1 MMGSALP
8 FEPNW
13 VAPPGD
19 TIKDLLAARELM
31 IGDLSAQIDLSF
43 DEVEQLIEGQ
53 LPIDDSLAGRLASAL
68 GTSKPFWLRRES
80 AYRSA
85 STDERAASLEMAWQS
100 FLAALPLRDMKAFG
114 WFSDIDE
121 GTASTA
127 VEKFFEDDWGD
138 WRRNGRDLLNAVAF
152 RTSTAHASSSASVAA
167 WLRQGVRQAE
177 SIECKDWNPTL
188 LMESIPRLRH
198 LSRAKRPAD
207 FFPQLVEICRQAGVA
222 VVFVRTPA
230 GCRASGATHFTPSG
244 TPILQ
249 LSFRYRSDDHL
260 WFTIFHE
267 IGHLLLHRDSPIFVE
282 GQDYVSGEEEAEA
295 NQFSAETL
303 IPTTHRDELNSMG
316 RDFRKIM
323 RFAKK
328 LDVSPGVIVGQMQKK
343 ALIRHDQMNFLKTRY
358 DWTEIKDISL

>member
-1 MMGSALP
+1 MMGRALA

-19 TIKDLLAARELM
+19 TIKDLLTARELM
-31 IGDLSAQIDLSF
+31 VGDLSAQIDLSL
-43 DEVEQLIEGQ
+43 DEVEQLIEGR
-53 LPIDDSLAGRLASAL
+53 LCIDDGLAGRLASAL
-68 GTSKPFWLRRES
+68 GTSKPFWIRRES

-85 STDERAASLEMAWQS
+85 WTDVQATSLEAARQS

-121 GTASTA
+121 TTASAA

-152 RTSTAHASSSASVAA
+152 RTSAVHASSSASVAA

-177 SIECKDWNPTL
+177 GIDCKEWNPTL
-188 LMESIPRLRH
+188 LVESVPRLRH
-198 LSRAKRPAD
+198 LSRDKRPAD
-207 FFPQLVEICRQAGVA
+207 FFPRLVEICRQAGVA

-230 GCRASGATHFTPSG
+230 GCRASGATHFAPSG

-282 GQDYVSGEEEAEA
+282 GHDYVSGEEEEEA

-303 IPTTHRDELNSMG
+303 VPAIYNDELNSMR

-328 LDVSPGVIVGQMQKK
+328 LDISPGVVVGQMQKK
-343 ALIRHDQMNFLKTRY
+343 AIIRHDQMNFLKTRY
-358 DWTEIKDISL
+358 DWTEIKEISL